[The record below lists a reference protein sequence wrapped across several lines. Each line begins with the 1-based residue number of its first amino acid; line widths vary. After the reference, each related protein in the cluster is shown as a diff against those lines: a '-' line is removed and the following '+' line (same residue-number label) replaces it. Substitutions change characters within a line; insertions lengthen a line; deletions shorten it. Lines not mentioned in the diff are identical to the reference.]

1 MLDDLHLTTQGQPL
15 AYRREHAPLHYL
27 FAGRLGPLTMST
39 TPQPGRPRCL
49 AIRAMRCATLVLFLG
64 PGGMPNTSAQ
74 HRLRKQ
80 PLVGVYGGTGDNT
93 QQKAIA
99 SGVDVLFPS
108 IAWYKPNRF
117 MNNIV
122 KRVRAHGIKVYPSL
136 AVAYDGYQEKHHEF
150 AKLHPEYWEKRKD
163 GRLINRGTEVGLSW
177 GHSEVRAYKA
187 QTIARLVKTSDVDGV
202 LLDYCRYFGQNAG
215 YADVIVSAFRTQFGK
230 DPHKLA
236 PDDPQW
242 IRFRAN
248 YVTQFVA
255 ELRSALD
262 QIDKSLAIIACV
274 NPDPQ
279 DCLNRAMQDWATWL
293 DRGLISGVVT
303 MIYERDTNNSLQQ
316 VMLANEAIQGRVPH
330 MPLIA
335 PYGGNL
341 MTPAMLRDGSL
352 KCLATGTRAV
362 GFYRSDSLFKYHLW
376 DTVAEVAQWSL
387 AGLNK
392 SRVNYLLNPD
402 FENNLENWAVGNGHG
417 IGTTQERAKTNM
429 QSLRM
434 RFPGHR
440 SIRQLID
447 RGFLQGKQALE
458 FSAWL
463 DSSNLS
469 PEASVSIEISTNT
482 RNGKEAF
489 FRIPIETSNQIGWQ
503 RVNAQVPVGDS
514 QQLNSIVA
522 GITASAQKGE
532 LLVDGLIL
540 NLIASKRAAKN
551 LFRVDAPSAITTDQ
565 NRNRNLARGQI
576 VRGSSFW
583 DNGYGYDN
591 AVDGDL
597 GNANY
602 GKGAA
607 WHSQRPAVKQWIK
620 IYLPTVEQIGRLRM
634 LNASSESA
642 YRTREYRVEVSTN
655 DHDYTEVAR
664 GVLPD
669 NGHTWTVVNVR
680 PIAAKYIKFTG
691 LTGYNRDYAIGLK
704 EIEVYAP

>member
-1 MLDDLHLTTQGQPL
+1 
-15 AYRREHAPLHYL
+15 
-27 FAGRLGPLTMST
+27 
-39 TPQPGRPRCL
+39 
-49 AIRAMRCATLVLFLG
+49 MRCATLVLSLSLW
-64 PGGMPNTSAQ
+64 GMPNASAQ
-74 HRLRKQ
+74 RQSSKR

-93 QQKAIA
+93 QQKAIE

-108 IAWYKPNRF
+108 IAWYKPNLF

-122 KRVRAHGIKVYPSL
+122 KKVRAHGIKVYPSL

-163 GRLINRGTEVGLSW
+163 GRLINSGTEVGLSW
-177 GHSEVRAYKA
+177 GHPEVRAYKVR
-187 QTIARLVKTSDVDGV
+187 TIARLVETSGVDGV
-202 LLDYCRYFGQNAG
+202 LLDYCRYFGQTAG

-230 DPHKLA
+230 DPNALA

-248 YVTQFVA
+248 YVTQFIA
-255 ELRSALD
+255 ELRNALD
-262 QIDKSLAIIACV
+262 QIDKDLKIIACV

-293 DRGLISGVVT
+293 DRGLSSGVVT

-352 KCLATGTRAV
+352 KCLATGTKAV
-362 GFYRSDSLFKYHLW
+362 GFYRSDSIFKYHLW
-376 DTVAEVAQWSL
+376 DTVAEIAQWSL
-387 AGLNK
+387 AGINK
-392 SRVNYLLNPD
+392 WPVNYLLNPD
-402 FENNLENWAVGNGHG
+402 FENNLENWAVGDGNG
-417 IGTTQERAKTNM
+417 IGTTQERAKTNK

-440 SIRQLID
+440 SVRQLID
-447 RGFLQGKQALE
+447 RGFLKGKQALQI
-458 FSAWL
+458 SVWL

-482 RNGKEAF
+482 QNGKEAL
-489 FRIPIETSNQIGWQ
+489 FRIPIETSDRIGWQ
-503 RVNAQVPVGDS
+503 RVNAQVSLDDS
-514 QQLNSIVA
+514 QELNLIVA

-532 LLVDGLIL
+532 LFVDGMTL
-540 NLIASKRAAKN
+540 NLIESNRVAKN
-551 LFRVDAPSAITTDQ
+551 LFIVDARSAITTSK

-576 VRGSSFW
+576 VKGSSFW

-607 WHSQRPAVKQWIK
+607 WHSQRPAMQQWIK
-620 IYLPTVEQIGRLRM
+620 IYLPTVEQIGSLRM

-642 YRTREYRVEVSTN
+642 YRTREYKVEVSTN
-655 DHDYTEVAR
+655 DYDYTEVAR

-669 NGHTWTVVNVR
+669 DGQTWTVVNVR

-691 LTGYNRDYAIGLK
+691 LTGYNLDYAVGLK